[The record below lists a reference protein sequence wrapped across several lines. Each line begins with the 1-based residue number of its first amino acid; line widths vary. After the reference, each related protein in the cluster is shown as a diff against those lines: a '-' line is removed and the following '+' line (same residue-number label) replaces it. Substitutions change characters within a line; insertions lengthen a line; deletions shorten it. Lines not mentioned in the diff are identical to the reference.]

1 MWVKRTDV
9 QGARYDF
16 IKNVDPQELVAEL
29 IARWVAQAKLDMDP
43 SLVTLRLVKSS
54 AADPSPG
61 EEASAKNAEDL
72 PPRLT
77 LADAGIKN
85 GCSLLAFTSKSA
97 FCASLLVFVSAGELM
112 CSARAGSPL
121 TEASVAAR
129 ELALREL
136 DTGVQQIEQFTVA
149 LKEAYEQVDPKL
161 TAPYYVTVPPHPS
174 LQFSSRCRFL
184 LDGDSFTFMRRQGS
198 RDIADWLLV
207 LLSRKM
213 FAAYFQ
219 GPQGVGKS
227 HLLYEMVLLLTEQSD
242 CRVVYEHDCASWAG
256 LANMPIKA
264 TLYWLR
270 SVAMAFAQDPEVLG
284 LCRQF
289 IERVS
294 VMTDIVAAEDAVCN
308 SFLPQLGDLCK
319 RLKLKVF
326 FVFDQHNSLTPEM
339 RTKFPYSLPESQL
352 LRVSQL
358 RGVGMVVISASA
370 NNEYFLKLA
379 TLVPPLP
386 TRLVTSGF
394 DDEELGV
401 FVQHERLFKD
411 RPLDDD
417 QLRELSVATNCYP
430 LELALLRDAHN
441 ALQSSFPTVPVTLQ
455 RCVEVYEK
463 GDVRLGVVGSI
474 ETFAARIAAF
484 DKRVRGEPDE
494 RQRLING
501 VVCMKL
507 ELPLSTFPYA
517 VLLNLAICY
526 KSDVPQSL
534 TFAEQSQRS
543 GSPEYIHPITPAA
556 LQAAVAFYSPDA
568 AYTERESS
576 AVSFI
581 FQSPQLSR
589 PVRGHVLE
597 DYIMHQLS
605 SATSFEL
612 VGRKYGAK
620 HKRGARGNSLAS
632 VRGLQTVRW
641 YGEIPSVDLNLS
653 KDLLLWPYAYNY
665 PGVDGLI
672 WLAKSRTLLLL
683 QITLSSVGAHAS
695 NFWKSNEKLH
705 SRWLDRLSPSRV
717 YELWVTPYT
726 DAGSGEDHLGQYVC
740 TLAELMQRN
749 QSLFPLLKNWE
760 PTSEVS

>member
-1 MWVKRTDV
+1 
-9 QGARYDF
+9 
-16 IKNVDPQELVAEL
+16 
-29 IARWVAQAKLDMDP
+29 
-43 SLVTLRLVKSS
+43 
-54 AADPSPG
+54 
-61 EEASAKNAEDL
+61 
-72 PPRLT
+72 
-77 LADAGIKN
+77 
-85 GCSLLAFTSKSA
+85 
-97 FCASLLVFVSAGELM
+97 
-112 CSARAGSPL
+112 
-121 TEASVAAR
+121 
-129 ELALREL
+129 
-136 DTGVQQIEQFTVA
+136 
-149 LKEAYEQVDPKL
+149 
-161 TAPYYVTVPPHPS
+161 
-174 LQFSSRCRFL
+174 
-184 LDGDSFTFMRRQGS
+184 
-198 RDIADWLLV
+198 
-207 LLSRKM
+207 M
-213 FAAYFQ
+213 FAAYIQ

-227 HLLYEMVLLLTEQSD
+227 HLLHEAVLLLLIAHSD

-270 SVAMAFAQDPEVLG
+270 SVAMAFADDPQVLA
-284 LCRQF
+284 LCKQF
-289 IERVS
+289 IGSVS
-294 VMTDIVAAEDAVCN
+294 LMTDIVAAEDAVCN

-319 RLKLKVF
+319 RLKLKAF

-379 TLVPPLP
+379 TLEPPLP

-394 DDEELGV
+394 DDKELGV

-411 RPLDDD
+411 RLLDDD

-455 RCVEVYEK
+455 RCMEVYEK
-463 GDVRLGVVGSI
+463 GDVRLGIFGRI

-484 DKRVRGEPDE
+484 DERVRSDSAKLE
-494 RQRLING
+494 RLINS

-517 VLLNLAICY
+517 VLLNLGICY
-526 KSDVPQSL
+526 KSNAPQSL

-568 AYTERESS
+568 AYSERENS

-581 FQSPQLSR
+581 FQSPQSSR

-597 DYIMHQLS
+597 DYILQQLS
-605 SATSFEL
+605 KAASFEL
-612 VGRKYGAK
+612 VGRQYDAK
-620 HKRGARGNSLAS
+620 HQPSTTAESLAV
-632 VRGLQTVRW
+632 VRGVQTVRW
-641 YGEIPSVDLNLS
+641 YGKIPTGELSLS
-653 KDLLLWPYAYNY
+653 KDLLLWPSAYNY

-672 WLAKSRTLLLL
+672 WLAKSKTLLLL
-683 QITLSSVGAHAS
+683 QITISPVSGHAS
-695 NFWKSNEKLH
+695 NFWAANEPLRALWVDNLGPLH
-705 SRWLDRLSPSRV
+705 V
-717 YELWVTPYT
+717 HELWVTPDS
-726 DAGSGEDHLGQYVC
+726 DAGTGSEHEGQYVC

>member
-1 MWVKRTDV
+1 
-9 QGARYDF
+9 
-16 IKNVDPQELVAEL
+16 LL
-29 IARWVAQAKLDMDP
+29 LLD
-43 SLVTLRLVKSS
+43 T
-54 AADPSPG
+54 
-61 EEASAKNAEDL
+61 
-72 PPRLT
+72 
-77 LADAGIKN
+77 
-85 GCSLLAFTSKSA
+85 
-97 FCASLLVFVSAGELM
+97 
-112 CSARAGSPL
+112 
-121 TEASVAAR
+121 SVAAR
-129 ELALREL
+129 DLALREL
-136 DTGVQQIEQFTVA
+136 DVA
-149 LKEAYEQVDPKL
+149 LLQIREYKAALAQSFEPELVVPC
-161 TAPYYVTVPPHPS
+161 YVTVPPHPS
-174 LQFSSRCRFL
+174 LQFSSRRRFP
-184 LDGDSFTFMRRQGS
+184 LDRGSFTFMRRQET
-198 RDIADWLLV
+198 RVLAAWLMEEL
-207 LLSRKM
+207 RKQE
-213 FAAYFQ
+213 FAAHVY

-227 HLLYEMVLLLTEQSD
+227 HLLYEVVLLLTAQSD
-242 CRVVYEHDCASWAG
+242 CRIVYEHDCASWAG

-270 SVAMAFAQDPEVLG
+270 SVAMAFAQDPEVLA
-284 LCRQF
+284 LCKQF
-289 IERVS
+289 IGSVS
-294 VMTDIVAAEDAVCN
+294 LMTDIVAAEDAVCN

-379 TLVPPLP
+379 TLEPPLP

-394 DDEELGV
+394 DFDELRM
-401 FVQHERLFKD
+401 FMQHERLFKD
-411 RPLDDD
+411 LPLDDN
-417 QLRELSVATNCYP
+417 QLQELAVATNLYP
-430 LELALLRDAHN
+430 LELSLLRDAYN
-441 ALQSSFPTVPVTLQ
+441 ALQGSGTAPVTLQ
-455 RCVEVYEK
+455 RCIDVYEK
-463 GDVRLGVVGSI
+463 GDVQLGIFGRTK
-474 ETFAARIAAF
+474 TFAARIAAF
-484 DKRVRGEPDE
+484 DKRVRDEPDE

-507 ELPLSTFPYA
+507 ELPLSSFPFA
-517 VLLNLAICY
+517 VQLNLGICY
-526 KSDVPQSL
+526 EHDAPQSASFSEL
-534 TFAEQSQRS
+534 
-543 GSPEYIHPITPAA
+543 SPRGGPAQYIHPITPAA

-589 PVRGHVLE
+589 PVRGRVLE
-597 DYIMHQLS
+597 DYIMQQLS

-620 HKRGARGNSLAS
+620 HKRGARGNLLAS
-632 VRGLQTVRW
+632 IRGLQTVRW

-683 QITLSSVGAHAS
+683 QITLSSVGTHAS
-695 NFWKSNEKLH
+695 NFWKSNEKLR
-705 SRWLDRLSPSRV
+705 SRWLDKLGPSLV
-717 YELWVTPYT
+717 YELWVTPDV
-726 DAGSGEDHLGQYVC
+726 DAGAGDEHVGQYVC